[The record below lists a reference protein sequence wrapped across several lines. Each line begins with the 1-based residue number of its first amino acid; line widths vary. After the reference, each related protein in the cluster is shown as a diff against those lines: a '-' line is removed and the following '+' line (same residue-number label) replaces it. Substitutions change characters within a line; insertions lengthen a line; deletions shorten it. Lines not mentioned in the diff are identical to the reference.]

1 MVARP
6 NAIQTELQQRPQDP
20 HHPQRPRSLCP
31 DSRIRLRSGN
41 HDLKER
47 HDARTRR
54 RPGCAQE
61 VAHLPKKLQRGVV
74 VKFTKVSLSEA
85 VLENFQ
91 GRFFLLVDQSGD
103 GCWPWLGPRHS
114 SGAGRYLWRTED
126 GGNDRY
132 VLAHR
137 VAYFLSTGEL
147 PKYMRNLCGNLS
159 CCKAS
164 HWWAKPTGRWKPKPR
179 KAKRGSVRRL
189 PASDIEH
196 IRLLDSLGSDEDEI
210 GQRFG
215 LTKRQVADVA
225 MGKVR
230 PEAGGRIRGS
240 RDRGIRSY
248 HEDFERELLAI
259 RPERPMRPQPEI
271 VPQLEAAPTPSVR
284 STGCPVPTGRPFPEV
299 SYGHT

>member
-1 MVARP
+1 M
-6 NAIQTELQQRPQDP
+6 
-20 HHPQRPRSLCP
+20 
-31 DSRIRLRSGN
+31 
-41 HDLKER
+41 
-47 HDARTRR
+47 
-54 RPGCAQE
+54 
-61 VAHLPKKLQRGVV
+61 KLLE
-74 VKFTKVSLSEA
+74 VSLPRYE
-85 VLENFQ
+85 LENFRS
-91 GRFFLLVDQSGD
+91 RFFLLIDQTGD

-114 SGAGRYLWRTED
+114 SGAGRYLWRAKD

-164 HWWAKPTGRWKPKPR
+164 HWWAKPTGGWKPKPR
-179 KAKRGSVRRL
+179 KAKRGRARQL
-189 PASDIEH
+189 PAAAIEH

-230 PEAGGRIRGS
+230 SEAGGRIRGS
-240 RDRGIRSY
+240 RHRGIRSY
-248 HEDFERELLAI
+248 HEDFERELLAM
-259 RPERPMRPQPEI
+259 RPEQSMRPHQRLVPQPEA
-271 VPQLEAAPTPSVR
+271 VPTPSNP
-284 STGCPVPTGRPFPEV
+284 STGCPVPLGRPFPEI
-299 SYGHT
+299 SYGQSPIGRRLPRAGSC